1 MNPLLSL
8 AFGAALTGADLPPCK
23 LPDLSTSP
31 AASDHRL
38 LDLDGGRIGVAMED
52 PLAEPG
58 VRLPGRPSGAPP
70 AAATAGHVWLWSE
83 ASDWLLVPAGW
94 TIQRAAVGVDGSWV
108 IDLAAPEGGRGR
120 MRASGMGSC
129 VGCALSAGAP
139 HFESYRAQA
148 EANEFLFCE
157 GFARPLTETGRS
169 ERWRRFH
176 YTDADGRTVAV
187 EVEIDP
193 DGASYREIAITR
205 D

>member
-1 MNPLLSL
+1 MTVLALLLAGGLGAGALPLC
-8 AFGAALTGADLPPCK
+8 D
-23 LPDLSTSP
+23 LPDLSMS
-31 AASDHRL
+31 AEASDHRM
-38 LDLDGGRIGVAMED
+38 LDLGDGRLGVAMED

-58 VRLPGRPSGAPP
+58 ARLSGQPQDTPPSAAP
-70 AAATAGHVWLWSE
+70 AGHLWLWSE

-94 TIQRAAVGVDGSWV
+94 TVRRAAVGVDGSWL
-108 IDLAAPEGGRGR
+108 IDLVAPAGERGR
-120 MRASGMGSC
+120 MRASGMGGC

-139 HFESYRAQA
+139 HFPRYHALA

-157 GFARPLTETGRS
+157 GFAVPLTETGRS

-176 YTDADGRTVAV
+176 YTDAEGRKVAV

-193 DGASYREIAITR
+193 DGASYREVAITR